1 MAAHLASGLKGF
13 VQDLISVA
21 IAGSGGMAGCKGFA
35 PACADDNE
43 GMLQSLELSR
53 LRCAGQESLAED
65 GVGCWEFQVQGA
77 LAG

>member
-1 MAAHLASGLKGF
+1 
-13 VQDLISVA
+13 
-21 IAGSGGMAGCKGFA
+21 MAGCKGFA

-65 GVGCWEFQVQGA
+65 GVGC
-77 LAG
+77 